1 MTDSG
6 AAISVAASSMAV
18 DELAQARRGKALRLL
33 PRIFAVLL
41 VVLALGG
48 VGAGV
53 MLVAAVN
60 KILAKQHELAA
71 NAAISLSAVTDLQAD
86 ESALAISAA
95 QSCSTA
101 QTLTRWVG
109 GLRPEQRERM
119 PDSQQ
124 LLNSLQSLCAFGGP
138 RAQQL
143 SAFYAAYAPAVI
155 ARQKAAYDNA
165 AGKYRIAAQAAGED
179 PDLQARAL
187 EGLAYSQLKQHDLD
201 AAERTIARA
210 AGLKADYVFTQITQ
224 MKIACARK
232 SPSDHVA
239 ALFEAAL
246 AERRAIIQANAKD
259 AVRERIASD
268 DLALLLGDAELRSMC
283 DYVKVPKA

>member
-1 MTDSG
+1 MTNSG
-6 AAISVAASSMAV
+6 AAVSIPSSAAA
-18 DELAQARRGKALRLL
+18 EQAQARKQKALHLL
-33 PRIFAVLL
+33 PRVFVVLL

-53 MLVAAVN
+53 MLVTAVN

-86 ESALAISAA
+86 ERALAISAA

-101 QTLTRWVG
+101 QTLTHWVE
-109 GLRPEQRERM
+109 GLTPAQRQQMEN
-119 PDSQQ
+119 SQQ

-143 SAFYAAYAPAVI
+143 SGFYAAYVPAVI
-155 ARQKAAYDNA
+155 ARQKAAYDDA
-165 AGKYRIAAQAAGED
+165 AGNYQDAARAASED

-232 SPSDHVA
+232 SPSGQVT
-239 ALFEAAL
+239 ALFDSAL
-246 AERRAIIQANAKD
+246 AGRRAIIQASAKD
-259 AVRERIASD
+259 AVREQIASD

-283 DYVKVPKA
+283 GYAKLPKT